1 MMSNNREDN
10 HSWNRDDRGSDRKN
24 DRGERPSRGRFDK
37 QDDRKPYRS
46 GRSEDNDDR
55 RGGYRRERSNDRD
68 QRQGER
74 GGRWHSD
81 DRRDDRGGRRDDR
94 GDRRDDRG
102 ERRGGYRRDNN
113 NDRDQRQGERG
124 GRWHSDDRR
133 RGDNDQRG
141 RGGNDRGDRRYDRG
155 DRGERRYDRRE
166 ERGDWRKEKDGR
178 VFERV
183 DGREERRSLRPR
195 RNAVVRK
202 EKGAAPSRKQ
212 ADDGRVRLNKY
223 IANAGIC
230 SRREADVLITTGLI
244 QVNDKIVTELGTK
257 INPEVDIIKYNG
269 RTLKDERKVYLL
281 LNKPKGFITTSDD
294 PQERKT
300 VMELIDGACNERV
313 YPVGRLDRNTTGL
326 LLFTNDGELT
336 KKLTHPSFG
345 ASKVY
350 NVELDRNITKKD
362 MEILVK
368 GVELE
373 DGMANVDKIDYIM
386 NDPIDKKKVGVSIHS
401 GKNRI
406 IRRLFESLG
415 YEVKKLDRV
424 YFAGLTKKNLL
435 RGKYRFLT
443 EQEIAFL
450 KMDR

>member
-94 GDRRDDRG
+94 G
-102 ERRGGYRRDNN
+102 ERRGGYRRGDN
-113 NDRDQRQGERG
+113 DERSPRQNERG
-124 GRWHSDDRR
+124 GRWNNDDRR

-141 RGGNDRGDRRYDRG
+141 RGGNDRGERRYDRN
-155 DRGERRYDRRE
+155 DRRE

-183 DGREERRSLRPR
+183 DGRGERRSLRPR

-230 SRREADVLITTGLI
+230 SRREADVLITTGVI
-244 QVNDKIVTELGTK
+244 QVNDKVVTELGTK
-257 INPEVDIIKYNG
+257 INPEVDVVKYNG

-362 MEILVK
+362 MGVLMK

-406 IRRLFESLG
+406 IRRLFESIG

>member
-1 MMSNNREDN
+1 
-10 HSWNRDDRGSDRKN
+10 
-24 DRGERPSRGRFDK
+24 
-37 QDDRKPYRS
+37 
-46 GRSEDNDDR
+46 
-55 RGGYRRERSNDRD
+55 
-68 QRQGER
+68 
-74 GGRWHSD
+74 
-81 DRRDDRGGRRDDR
+81 
-94 GDRRDDRG
+94 
-102 ERRGGYRRDNN
+102 
-113 NDRDQRQGERG
+113 
-124 GRWHSDDRR
+124 
-133 RGDNDQRG
+133 
-141 RGGNDRGDRRYDRG
+141 
-155 DRGERRYDRRE
+155 
-166 ERGDWRKEKDGR
+166 
-178 VFERV
+178 
-183 DGREERRSLRPR
+183 LRPR

-257 INPEVDIIKYNG
+257 INPEVDVIKYNG